1 MSVFMAPANAAPPS
15 AKGASA
21 GRTCAHGPFAPLH
34 WALFIAAGVV
44 ALTGAALASAAPFN
58 PEALPP
64 AQLGVIDELCRG
76 VIGLGR
82 DEKRFFVCV
91 GSLSNSAR
99 DFQGGVASASPASA
113 TEPQPGRQKG
123 YAYAS
128 FREVRHR
135 EELSCGRLGIAPGS
149 DAFVSC
155 VASLDAALF
164 KADNPTQ

>member
-1 MSVFMAPANAAPPS
+1 MTVFTARANASP
-15 AKGASA
+15 
-21 GRTCAHGPFAPLH
+21 RTFAHGPHVSLCLV
-34 WALFIAAGVV
+34 LFVAAAVV
-44 ALTGAALASAAPFN
+44 VLAGAAPARAAPFN
-58 PEALPP
+58 PDALPP
-64 AQLGVIDELCRG
+64 AQLGVIDGLCRD
-76 VIGLGR
+76 VIGLGP

-99 DFQGGVASASPASA
+99 DFSAGPASSSPASA
-113 TEPQPGRQKG
+113 AGAEPGRQKG

-128 FREVRHR
+128 FRELRHR
-135 EELSCGRLGIAPGS
+135 EELSCGRLGIEPRT